1 MITNEKVDKIM
12 KRFICRLA
20 PLVLCLFSLTSCWSS
35 KELNEVAIATAI
47 GIDKSDSGY
56 HLSVQVLNPA
66 EIVSFNP
73 TSRTAVTT
81 YQTDGET
88 LFQAFRRLT
97 VEAPRKVYF
106 SHVQSVVFGEEMAK
120 SGILKTLDFLSRDH
134 EMRTDFLL
142 VIAKETT
149 AEELLTVLTPM
160 DKIPASKM
168 VSSLENAE
176 KNWAPTHT
184 VKLDELI
191 NTLVGD
197 GVEAVLTGVLL
208 KGDPEIGMDMG
219 NVEKVHPPTT
229 IQISNIG
236 VFKRDKLVGWLT
248 EDESKGFNYLQ
259 DNVKSTIINVPCSDN
274 SAASVS
280 IEVISTKTKLTSKIN
295 NHIPTITAAI
305 QMEGNVGDV
314 ECKTNLT
321 NPQNLK
327 EVEESVE
334 NDVKD
339 KMVKSVKAAKELK
352 SDIFGFGTLLYRNH
366 PGEWKVMKQNWDEA
380 FQEVEVKYEVNV
392 TIPRLGTITESFQ
405 RKGDD

>member
-1 MITNEKVDKIM
+1 M
-12 KRFICRLA
+12 KRFICRLLL
-20 PLVLCLFSLTSCWSS
+20 LVLCLSSLTGCWSS
-35 KELNEVAIATAI
+35 KELNEVAIATSI
-47 GIDKSDSGY
+47 GIDKSDKGY
-56 HLSVQVLNPA
+56 TLSVQILNPG

-73 TSRTAVTT
+73 TSRAAVTT
-81 YQTDGET
+81 YRTNGET
-88 LFQAFRRLT
+88 VFEALRRLT
-97 VEAPRKVYF
+97 VEAPRKIYF

-120 SGILKTLDFLSRDH
+120 SGILSTLDFLSRDH

-149 AEELLTVLTPM
+149 AEDLLNILTPM

-168 VSSLENAE
+168 SSSLENAE
-176 KNWAPTHT
+176 KNWAPTHS

-208 KGDPEIGMDMG
+208 KGDPEIGMEMS
-219 NVEKVHPPTT
+219 NVEKVHPPTK

-236 VFKRDKLVGWLT
+236 VFKLDKLVGWLT

-274 SAASVS
+274 SASSIS
-280 IEVISTKTKLTSKIN
+280 IEVIHTSTKLKSNIK
-295 NHIPTITAAI
+295 NHLPTFSASVQI
-305 QMEGNVGDV
+305 EGNVGDV
-314 ECKTNLT
+314 ECKTNYT
-321 NPQNLK
+321 DSKNL
-327 EVEESVE
+327 EELEEKVE

-339 KMVKSVKAAKELK
+339 KMEKAVKAAKELN

-366 PGEWKVMKQNWDEA
+366 PSEWKEMKHNWDEK
-380 FQEVEVKYEVNV
+380 FQEVDVTFEVDV